1 MVEIILDPSIR
12 DWVVLPMVL
21 IIGCSASLRH
31 FITLLLKTEKI
42 ATIDELRP
50 MNTVKRAQITR
61 INSKF
66 ITADSFAM
74 RRHYF
79 TASQKK
85 HGLKGALREKVKSE
99 AMNQMMNPNSML
111 EMMKGNMTFMVS
123 NFVMMGLM
131 SYFFGGFVLVKVP
144 FSLTQKFKL
153 MLQRGIE
160 LPTLDVSY
168 VSSVSWYFL
177 VMFGMSGFLQL
188 ILGEKTA
195 NDDAKAMQMQM
206 GMGAGPNVGFDAPK
220 MYKQERVSLRLHQH
234 EWSLEHA
241 EKRLLGEPL
250 PVSARAGA
258 STTSSNNVASSS
270 TSTAAASSKSSKYNK
285 VSKKR

>member
-12 DWVVLPMVL
+12 DWVVLPMV
-21 IIGCSASLRH
+21 IIFGCSAMVRH
-31 FITLLLKTEKI
+31 YVTLLLKTEKI
-42 ATIDELRP
+42 ATVDEMRP
-50 MNTVKRAQITR
+50 MNTVKRAQMTR

-66 ITADSFAM
+66 ITNDAFAM
-74 RRHYF
+74 RKHYY

-85 HGLKGALREKVKSE
+85 HGMKGALREKVKSE

-131 SYFFGGFVLVKVP
+131 SYFFGGFVLAKVP
-144 FSLTQKFKL
+144 FSLTQKFKS

-160 LPTLDVSY
+160 LNTLDVSY

-177 VMFGMSGFLQL
+177 VMFGMRGFLSL
-188 ILGEKTA
+188 ILGEQSA
-195 NDDAKAMQMQM
+195 SDDSKAMQMQM

-220 MYKQERVSLRLHQH
+220 VYKQERVSLRLHSH
-234 EWSLEHA
+234 EWFLEHA
-241 EKRLLGEPL
+241 EKKLLGEPI
-250 PVSARAGA
+250 PKKPTPAAATSTSSYT
-258 STTSSNNVASSS
+258 STT
-270 TSTAAASSKSSKYNK
+270 TTTEKRSSKFNK
-285 VSKKR
+285 VQKKR